1 MQTLFEIGFLLAALV
16 PPAAV
21 VAGAI
26 TLLVT
31 PRHSRPVATPVR
43 RAA

>member
-16 PPAAV
+16 PPAV
-21 VAGAI
+21 VAAGAI

-31 PRHSRPVATPVR
+31 PRQARPVATPAR